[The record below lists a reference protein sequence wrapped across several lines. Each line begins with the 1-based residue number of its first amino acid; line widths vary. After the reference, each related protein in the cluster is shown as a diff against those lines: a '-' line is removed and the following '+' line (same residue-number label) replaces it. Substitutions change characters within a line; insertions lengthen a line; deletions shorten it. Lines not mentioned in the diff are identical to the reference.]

1 MMMWSSMIK
10 RLPVALCLAALCL
23 ASLASPVLAEPIPAN
38 AEAMLRAAA
47 AKSDGALASTADVAK
62 KAFPKSE
69 KEIDALMK
77 QARETAE
84 ARRQRKLRHLG
95 LLRGW
100 KGQGNA
106 GFSDSQGNNNSTG
119 VTVGVNLVRE
129 GLAWTHK
136 ADANMDFQRDNGKET
151 RGRYFTA
158 YQSNYRFSDRLYLL
172 GLASWESDRFAG
184 FDSRTTEALGFG
196 YTLIREPNVSL
207 SVEGGP
213 ALRQVRITK
222 DGSRNKF
229 ASRAAVNYSWSLL
242 PNLKI
247 TQNMSYYGE
256 DKDST
261 VTSTTAL
268 TMGLIGSLSL
278 QASYLARY
286 ESDPPTAAHRYDGT
300 TRTSLVYSF

>member
-1 MMMWSSMIK
+1 MMMWSCMIP
-10 RLPVALCLAALCL
+10 RLFVVLSLTVLATPA
-23 ASLASPVLAEPIPAN
+23 LAEPIPAD

-47 AKSDGALASTADVAK
+47 ARSDGALASTADIARK
-62 KAFPKSE
+62 TFPKSG
-69 KEIDALMK
+69 KEIDALVK
-77 QARETAE
+77 EARDAAE
-84 ARRQRKLRHLG
+84 AKRQRKLRHQG

-106 GFSDSQGNNNSTG
+106 GYSDSQGNSNSTG
-119 VTVGVNLVRE
+119 VTAGFNLIRE
-129 GLAWTHK
+129 GLNWTHK

-158 YQSNYRFSDRLYLL
+158 YQSNYRFSDRLYVL

-184 FDSRTTEALGFG
+184 FDSRTTESLGFG
-196 YTLIREPNVSL
+196 YSLIRRPNVSL

-213 ALRQVRITK
+213 ALRQIRITK
-222 DGSRNKF
+222 DGSRSKF
-229 ASRAAVNYSWSLL
+229 ASRAAVNYSWSVL
-242 PNLKI
+242 PNLKF

-256 DKDST
+256 DQDST
-261 VTSTTAL
+261 VTSTTAV

-286 ESDPPTAAHRYDGT
+286 ESDPASATARRYDGT